1 MLVAVTVFAATHVA
15 GRTQDAKP
23 VAPPQSSSVMLAE
36 QLNKAKQDAVADVDR
51 MQTMTQQMVDQVFS
65 FGELGYQEF
74 ETSKYLT
81 DILRRNGF
89 TIQANVAGMPT
100 GWTATWGSGKPVIA
114 LGSDIDDIPQAS
126 QKPGVAY
133 HAPLVEGAPGHGE
146 GHNTGMPLQ
155 ITAALAIKKIMERD
169 RLQGTLLL
177 WPGVAEE
184 LLAGKAYFVRAGVF
198 KDVDICLF
206 AHVADV
212 FRVPWGQVAI
222 TSGLISIEYS
232 FKGESAHAAAAPW
245 RGRSALDAVELMNVG
260 WNYRREHLR
269 PQQRSHYVITRGGDQ
284 PNVVPQ
290 NASVWYFLREL
301 DYARI
306 KEMRAIADQIA
317 QGAALMTG
325 TEMSSRVLGS
335 AWPQH
340 FNRTIAETLYSNVK
354 ATGPPRWDE
363 ADLTLARALQKEL
376 GQPQTGLIPGIG
388 PLVAPS
394 EPTGGSSDDI
404 GDVSWNVPTAT
415 LYYPANIPGLP
426 GHHWAN
432 AVASATPIAHKGATA
447 GAKVIA
453 MTALDFLARPEL
465 VQQAWDYFKNIQT
478 RNQQYEPLIA
488 PSDRPDV
495 SLNAPTMERYRSE
508 MRKYY
513 YDPTKYKTYLD
524 QLGITYPTV
533 RP

>member
-1 MLVAVTVFAATHVA
+1 
-15 GRTQDAKP
+15 
-23 VAPPQSSSVMLAE
+23 
-36 QLNKAKQDAVADVDR
+36 
-51 MQTMTQQMVDQVFS
+51 
-65 FGELGYQEF
+65 
-74 ETSKYLT
+74 
-81 DILRRNGF
+81 
-89 TIQANVAGMPT
+89 
-100 GWTATWGSGKPVIA
+100 
-114 LGSDIDDIPQAS
+114 
-126 QKPGVAY
+126 
-133 HAPLVEGAPGHGE
+133 
-146 GHNTGMPLQ
+146 
-155 ITAALAIKKIMERD
+155 
-169 RLQGTLLL
+169 
-177 WPGVAEE
+177 
-184 LLAGKAYFVRAGVF
+184 
-198 KDVDICLF
+198 
-206 AHVADV
+206 
-212 FRVPWGQVAI
+212 
-222 TSGLISIEYS
+222 
-232 FKGESAHAAAAPW
+232 
-245 RGRSALDAVELMNVG
+245 
-260 WNYRREHLR
+260 
-269 PQQRSHYVITRGGDQ
+269 
-284 PNVVPQ
+284 
-290 NASVWYFLREL
+290 
-301 DYARI
+301 
-306 KEMRAIADQIA
+306 MRAIADQIA